1 MAGVAKRLR
10 DRWKNWQGEDSLHA
24 MAFAEP
30 QEGQNDRFQPRPVQG
45 GGLTLVSQGVPTMT
59 VENESIVKLTTVL
72 SRIAQSLET
81 IAEKLA
87 APSIP
92 PFPGTGTAGRAPLPK
107 SQGSP

>member
-1 MAGVAKRLR
+1 MA
-10 DRWKNWQGEDSLHA
+10 
-24 MAFAEP
+24 
-30 QEGQNDRFQPRPVQG
+30 
-45 GGLTLVSQGVPTMT
+45 

-72 SRIAQSLET
+72 NRIAQSLET

-107 SQGSP
+107 RQGSP

>member
-1 MAGVAKRLR
+1 
-10 DRWKNWQGEDSLHA
+10 
-24 MAFAEP
+24 
-30 QEGQNDRFQPRPVQG
+30 
-45 GGLTLVSQGVPTMT
+45 MT

-81 IAEKLA
+81 IVEKLA